1 VVFINALEEIKI
13 ENLIYTVRGKQVMLD
28 KDLAMLYNC
37 KNGTKSINQAVKRH
51 QNRFPERF
59 MFQLT
64 EFEYNNL
71 RSRIG
76 TANDISNKN
85 RTLPY
90 VFTEQGIAMLSSVL
104 RTNVAEDISIKIMDT
119 FVLMRN
125 YISENLIE
133 QKFIN
138 ELVLRHDNDIK
149 LLQESFDKLSE
160 KETNNHIYF
169 DGQIYDAYSK
179 VIDIISMAKE
189 SLIIIDGYSDKLALD
204 IINKLKINVILITK
218 TNTRLSKLDIEK
230 YNKQC
235 NNLKIVYDDTFHD
248 RYFILDKSIIYHCGT
263 SINYIGA
270 KTFGINKLEDKVV
283 IESLLNK
290 VNNILN

>member
-1 VVFINALEEIKI
+1 
-13 ENLIYTVRGKQVMLD
+13 MLD

-37 KNGTKSINQAVKRH
+37 KNGTKSINLAVKKN
-51 QNRFPERF
+51 QDRFPIDFCFKFTLDEAQTIFSRF
-59 MFQLT
+59 RNETLN
-64 EFEYNNL
+64 EE
-71 RSRIG
+71 
-76 TANDISNKN
+76 DIKRGKN
-85 RTLPY
+85 IKYLPY
-90 VFTEQGIAMLSSVL
+90 VFTEQGVAMLSSVL
-104 RTNVAEDISIKIMDT
+104 KTEVAVTTSVNIMRA

-138 ELVLRHDNDIK
+138 ELVLRQDNDIK

-169 DGQIYDAYSK
+169 NGQIYDAYSK
-179 VIDIISMAKE
+179 IIDIIRIAKE
-189 SLIIIDGYSDKLALD
+189 DLIIIDGYSDKIVLD
-204 IINKLKINVILITK
+204 IISKLKINVILITK
-218 TNTRLSKLDIEK
+218 INTRLSKLDIKK
-230 YNKQC
+230 YNKQY

-248 RYFILDKSIIYHCGT
+248 RYFILDKSIIYHSGT
-263 SINYIGA
+263 SINYIKT

-290 VNNILN
+290 VNNILKS

>member
-1 VVFINALEEIKI
+1 VVFINTLEEIKI

>member
-28 KDLAMLYNC
+28 KDLAMLYKC

-71 RSRIG
+71 RSQIG
-76 TANDISNKN
+76 TANDINNKS

-90 VFTEQGIAMLSSVL
+90 VFTEQGVAMLATVL

-169 DGQIYDAYSK
+169 DGQIYDAYSMI
-179 VIDIISMAKE
+179 IDIISVAKE
-189 SLIIIDGYSDKLALD
+189 SLIIIDGYSDKATLD
-204 IINKLKINVILITK
+204 IISRLKINVILITK

-230 YNKQC
+230 YNKQY

-248 RYFILDKSIIYHCGT
+248 RYFILDKSVIYHCGT
-263 SINYIGA
+263 SINYLGT
-270 KTFGINKLEDKVV
+270 KTFGINKLEDKIV
-283 IESLLNK
+283 IESLINK
-290 VNNILN
+290 VNNILK

>member
-1 VVFINALEEIKI
+1 MVFINALEEIKI

-37 KNGTKSINQAVKRH
+37 KNGTKEINQAVK
-51 QNRFPERF
+51 NNPEKFPERF
-59 MFQLT
+59 AFRITEQETICLKSKFLT
-64 EFEYNNL
+64 SKG
-71 RSRIG
+71 RSRKG
-76 TANDISNKN
+76 HT
-85 RTLPY
+85 
-90 VFTEQGIAMLSSVL
+90 VFTEQGIAMLSTILKSK
-104 RTNVAEDISIKIMDT
+104 TAIKTSIKIMDT
-119 FVLMRN
+119 FVLIRN

-149 LLQESFDKLSE
+149 LLQEFFDKLSE

-179 VIDIISMAKE
+179 IIDIISVAKE
-189 SLIIIDGYSDKLALD
+189 SLIIIDGYSDKATLD
-204 IINKLKINVILITK
+204 IISRLKINVILITK
-218 TNTRLSKLDIEK
+218 TKTRLSKLDIEK
-230 YNKQC
+230 YNKQY
-235 NNLKIVYDDTFHD
+235 NNLKIVYDDTFLD
-248 RYFILDKSIIYHCGT
+248 RYFILDKSIIYHRGT
-263 SINYIGA
+263 SINYIGT

>member
-1 VVFINALEEIKI
+1 MIFINVLEEIKI

-28 KDLAMLYNC
+28 KYLAMLYNC

-64 EFEYNNL
+64 EFEYNKL
-71 RSRIG
+71 RSQIG
-76 TANDISNKN
+76 TANDINNKS

-90 VFTEQGIAMLSSVL
+90 VFTEQGVAMLSTVL

-138 ELVLRHDNDIK
+138 ELVLRYDNDIK

-179 VIDIISMAKE
+179 IIDIISMAKE
-189 SLIIIDGYSDKLALD
+189 DLIIIDGYSDKVVLD
-204 IINKLKINVILITK
+204 IISKLKINIILITK
-218 TNTRLSKLDIEK
+218 TKTRLSKLDIEK
-230 YNKQC
+230 YNKQY
-235 NNLKIVYDDTFHD
+235 NNLNIVYDDTFHD

-263 SINYIGA
+263 SINYLGT

-283 IESLLNK
+283 INSLLDK
-290 VNNILN
+290 VDNILK